1 MVKDS
6 DRVEG
11 IWLGR
16 NSNTIM
22 VWFEK
27 EYYHSSKNEMFKR
40 VDAQTN
46 KLMRETWGHEFLG
59 PLELVTW

>member
-16 NSNTIM
+16 KSKTIM
-22 VWFEK
+22 VWFDEK
-27 EYYHSSKNEMFKR
+27 YYHSSKNEMIKR
-40 VDAQTN
+40 LNGQTN

-59 PLELVTW
+59 PLEMATW